1 MDSDRIQQ
9 CLAALVHNAL
19 AYSQGPVRLV
29 ASLEATAVVLHVVDQ
44 GPGIPAE
51 ERQRVI
57 QRFQRGSTAT
67 GTRGSGLGLAL
78 VNQLVQ
84 RMDAELAISD
94 GPCRGADLQLRFPSN
109 A

>member
-1 MDSDRIQQ
+1 MR
-9 CLAALVHNAL
+9 
-19 AYSQGPVRLV
+19 
-29 ASLEATAVVLHVVDQ
+29 LEASHEATVVVLHVVDQ
-44 GPGIPAE
+44 GPGIPAG

-78 VNQLVQ
+78 VDQLM
-84 RMDAELAISD
+84 RLMGGELVISD
-94 GPCRGADLQLRFPSN
+94 GPCGGADLQLRFPCS